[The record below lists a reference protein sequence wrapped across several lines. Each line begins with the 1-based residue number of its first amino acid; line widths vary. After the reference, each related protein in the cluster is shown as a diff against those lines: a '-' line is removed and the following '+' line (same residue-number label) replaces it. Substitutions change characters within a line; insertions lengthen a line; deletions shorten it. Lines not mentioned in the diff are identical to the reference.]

1 MKRSI
6 HREAER
12 DLGDAARYY
21 QAQAGSAV
29 ASRFMDEFERVA
41 KLLEANPG
49 YGTPTRSGRRIYPL
63 RGFPYSPI
71 YRLTSDEIRI
81 LVVRH
86 QSRNPAFG
94 SGRA

>member
-6 HREAER
+6 HQEAER

-21 QAQAGSAV
+21 LAQAGGAV
-29 ASRFMDEFERVA
+29 AARFVDEFERVA
-41 KLLEANPG
+41 TLIEANPG
-49 YGTPTRSGRRIYPL
+49 YGTPTRNGRRIYPL
-63 RGFPYSPI
+63 RGFPYSVI
-71 YRLTSDEIRI
+71 YRITGNEFRV

-94 SGRA
+94 SERS

>member
-21 QAQAGSAV
+21 KAQAGNAV
-29 ASRFMDEFERVA
+29 AARFVDEFERVA
-41 KLLEANPG
+41 ILLEANPG
-49 YGTPTRSGRRIYPL
+49 YGTPTRSGRRVFPL
-63 RGFPYSPI
+63 RGFPYSLI
-71 YRLTSDEIRI
+71 YRLTGSEIRI

-94 SGRA
+94 SERS